1 MRRHEQMLLRG
12 RFPTVA
18 PIRIPSL
25 LRDHPA
31 TEEPIRALLAMPQPP
46 GIAPEDDAL
55 QFATEYEARR
65 PWGRS
70 RRI

>member
-1 MRRHEQMLLRG
+1 
-12 RFPTVA
+12 
-18 PIRIPSL
+18 
-25 LRDHPA
+25 
-31 TEEPIRALLAMPQPP
+31 LLAMPQPP

-55 QFATEYEARR
+55 QFVPEYEARR